1 MATGSSPH
9 TERCLGNYDV
19 NIESVGAL
27 PEGAVFYP
35 ISRPTGGLSERA
47 VEWNPK
53 RGTEGSVVT
62 ACFTA
67 RDAHL
72 TQKPIDEQ
80 CWSMTVQKCQY
91 CLGSTDTL
99 SILMKEYALDTNW
112 LRVWLHNGNYG
123 PSETSARV
131 NNPDLIVTS
140 HNISSLQGQMSNYRG
155 QPIVWAGVM
164 YEAGL
169 EESLS
174 AIAVRFRYVSV
185 S

>member
-1 MATGSSPH
+1 M
-9 TERCLGNYDV
+9 V
-19 NIESVGAL
+19 
-27 PEGAVFYP
+27 
-35 ISRPTGGLSERA
+35 
-47 VEWNPK
+47 
-53 RGTEGSVVT
+53 
-62 ACFTA
+62 
-67 RDAHL
+67 
-72 TQKPIDEQ
+72 
-80 CWSMTVQKCQY
+80 VQK

-99 SILMKEYALDTNW
+99 CILMKEYALDTMW

-123 PSETSARV
+123 HTETSARV

-169 EESLS
+169 DESLS
-174 AIAVRFRYVSV
+174 ALAVHFRYVSV